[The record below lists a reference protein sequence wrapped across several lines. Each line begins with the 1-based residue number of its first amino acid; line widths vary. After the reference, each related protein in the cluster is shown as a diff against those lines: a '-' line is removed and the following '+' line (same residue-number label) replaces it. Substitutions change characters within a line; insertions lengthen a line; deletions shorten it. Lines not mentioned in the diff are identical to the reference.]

1 MIDIKPRKK
10 KPLFPVLET
19 LKQSDR
25 TFNSMTPLSKEEKS
39 SIPNSS
45 FPIKNKLP
53 NETKNDLLFEL
64 GKINL
69 INNNN
74 NNTTTQKIDSTSS
87 ILQSYSDEEKYYID
101 ELTNN
106 TRIPKKLKN
115 LLDLSSL
122 SKNIYSKYIFK
133 IKIID
138 YLLCIL
144 SITTIIL
151 SFLDNYQIVETYN
164 PLSRKYIV
172 SKFNNLL
179 RFFTLSFNI
188 LLVVL
193 IIIRY
198 QYLLKIHKISLG
210 SIAEYDTIYSI
221 GLLPYLI
228 FEIIINS
235 LFIPPF
241 IDNSYTIDG
250 ALLVDYNYTHF
261 INPHNLKNTNIS
273 NFIST
278 RTNIQ
283 LTYNVAS
290 LISFFMM
297 FRIYHIFRLFLSFS
311 YWQTPRA
318 NTICNWMNTRATKS
332 FALKAYLKNYPYI
345 CLIVGILF
353 LMIISGLSTQL
364 FEYYNGVLMRSM
376 GNKDYNTNYNFVI
389 TMLNFSNVY
398 NSLWLMLMTMTTVG
412 FGEIYPTTYFGRII
426 AIVAC
431 IIGNFILSLLVVF
444 LNNSITFDD
453 VERIVYNEIIEHES
467 NIIKLKKE
475 ASKFIGKFL
484 RYCYLS
490 KKFCKETP
498 GQRLFLLT
506 EMKFISKHFKGERIK
521 SIKLD
526 SDTDSIL
533 NNMNS
538 NNTSRINPLKVEF
551 EHFIKQKFAN
561 KQEDSFE
568 ILKKSND
575 LSKKMLRNCIQMWNL
590 LKVMNKQI
598 YLKKV
603 NSIDEIYDLN
613 ATFTEEIEYYHNHK
627 KKFDE
632 IENEKVNEKDCSNFT
647 NSSNIE
653 SEISFMKI
661 N

>member
-1 MIDIKPRKK
+1 MIDIKPKK
-10 KPLFPVLET
+10 KKALFPILDSI
-19 LKQSDR
+19 KQSDR
-25 TFNSMTPLSKEEKS
+25 TFNSISPLSKDEKS
-39 SIPNSS
+39 NVPSSS
-45 FPIKNKLP
+45 FPIKNKFP

-74 NNTTTQKIDSTSS
+74 TTSQKIDSTSS
-87 ILQSYSDEEKYYID
+87 ILQSYSDEEKGYID

-106 TRIPKKLKN
+106 IRVPKKLKN

-122 SKNIYSKYIFK
+122 SKNIYSKYILK

-138 YLLCIL
+138 YLLCIF
-144 SITTIIL
+144 SIATIIL
-151 SFLDNYQIVETYN
+151 SFIDNYQIVETYN
-164 PLSRKYIV
+164 PLSGKYIV
-172 SKFNNLL
+172 SQFNNIL
-179 RFFTLSFNI
+179 RFFTLAFNI
-188 LLVVL
+188 ELIIL

-221 GLLPYLI
+221 GLFPYLI
-228 FEIIINS
+228 FEIAINI

-250 ALLVDYNYTHF
+250 SLLVDYNYTYF
-261 INPHNLKNTNIS
+261 INPLNLKNKNMSDLIS
-273 NFIST
+273 K
-278 RTNIQ
+278 RTDIQ

-290 LISFFMM
+290 IISFFMM

-345 CLIVGILF
+345 CLIIGILF
-353 LMIISGLSTQL
+353 LMIISGLATQL

-376 GNKDYNTNYNFVI
+376 GDNDYNTNYTFVS

-426 AIVAC
+426 AIIAC

-444 LNNSITFDD
+444 LNISITFDD
-453 VERIVYNEIIEHES
+453 VERIVYNEIIEHQS
-467 NIIKLKKE
+467 NIIKVKKE
-475 ASKFIGKFL
+475 ASKFVGKFL

-506 EMKFISKHFKGERIK
+506 EMKFIAKNFKGERIK

-526 SDTDSIL
+526 SDIDSIL

-538 NNTSRINPLKVEF
+538 NITTRINPLKIEF
-551 EHFIKQKFAN
+551 EHFIKQRFSN
-561 KQEDSFE
+561 KQDDSFE

-575 LSKKMLRNCIQMWNL
+575 LSKNMLRNCIQMWNL

-598 YLKKV
+598 YLKNL

-632 IENEKVNEKDCSNFT
+632 IQNEKFKEKELLNIT
-647 NSSNIE
+647 NSSNME
-653 SEISFMKI
+653 SEISF

>member
-1 MIDIKPRKK
+1 MIDIKPKK
-10 KPLFPVLET
+10 KKALFPILDSI
-19 LKQSDR
+19 KQSDR
-25 TFNSMTPLSKEEKS
+25 TFNSISPLSKDEKS
-39 SIPNSS
+39 NVPSSS
-45 FPIKNKLP
+45 FPIKNKFP

-74 NNTTTQKIDSTSS
+74 TTSQKIDSTSS
-87 ILQSYSDEEKYYID
+87 ILQSYSDEEKGYID

-106 TRIPKKLKN
+106 IRVPKKLKN

-122 SKNIYSKYIFK
+122 SKNIYSKYILK

-138 YLLCIL
+138 YLLCIF
-144 SITTIIL
+144 SIATIIL
-151 SFLDNYQIVETYN
+151 SFIDNYQIVETYN
-164 PLSRKYIV
+164 PLSGKYIV
-172 SKFNNLL
+172 SQFNNIL
-179 RFFTLSFNI
+179 RFFTLAFNI
-188 LLVVL
+188 ELIIL

-221 GLLPYLI
+221 GLFPYLI
-228 FEIIINS
+228 FEIAINI

-250 ALLVDYNYTHF
+250 SLLVDYNYTYF
-261 INPHNLKNTNIS
+261 INPLNLKNKNMSDLIS
-273 NFIST
+273 K
-278 RTNIQ
+278 RTDIQ

-290 LISFFMM
+290 IISFFMM

-345 CLIVGILF
+345 CLIIGILF
-353 LMIISGLSTQL
+353 LMIISGLATQL

-376 GNKDYNTNYNFVI
+376 GDNDYNTNYTFVS

-426 AIVAC
+426 AIIAC

-444 LNNSITFDD
+444 LNISITFDD
-453 VERIVYNEIIEHES
+453 VERIVYNEIIEHQS
-467 NIIKLKKE
+467 NIIKVKKE
-475 ASKFIGKFL
+475 ASKFVGKFL

-506 EMKFISKHFKGERIK
+506 EMKFICKHFKGERIK
-521 SIKLD
+521 LIKLD
-526 SDTDSIL
+526 SDTDSLL

-538 NNTSRINPLKVEF
+538 NITTRINPLKIEF
-551 EHFIKQKFAN
+551 EHFIKQRFSN
-561 KQEDSFE
+561 KQDDSFE

-575 LSKKMLRNCIQMWNL
+575 LSKNMLRNCIQMWNL

-598 YLKKV
+598 YLKNL

-632 IENEKVNEKDCSNFT
+632 IQNEKFKEKELLNIT
-647 NSSNIE
+647 NSSNME
-653 SEISFMKI
+653 SEISF

>member
-1 MIDIKPRKK
+1 MKKNKPKK
-10 KPLFPVLET
+10 KKALFPILDSI
-19 LKQSDR
+19 KQSDR
-25 TFNSMTPLSKEEKS
+25 TFNSISPLSKDEKS
-39 SIPNSS
+39 NVPSSS
-45 FPIKNKLP
+45 FPIKNKFP

-74 NNTTTQKIDSTSS
+74 TTSQKIDSTSS
-87 ILQSYSDEEKYYID
+87 ILQSYSDEEKGYID

-106 TRIPKKLKN
+106 IRVPKKLKN

-122 SKNIYSKYIFK
+122 SKNIYSKYILK

-138 YLLCIL
+138 YLLCIF
-144 SITTIIL
+144 SIATIIL
-151 SFLDNYQIVETYN
+151 SFIDNYQIVETYN
-164 PLSRKYIV
+164 PLSGKYIV
-172 SKFNNLL
+172 SQFNNIL
-179 RFFTLSFNI
+179 RFFTLAFNI
-188 LLVVL
+188 ELIIL

-221 GLLPYLI
+221 GLFPYLI
-228 FEIIINS
+228 FEIAINI

-250 ALLVDYNYTHF
+250 SLLVDYNYTYF
-261 INPHNLKNTNIS
+261 INPLNLKNKNMSDLIS
-273 NFIST
+273 K
-278 RTNIQ
+278 RTDIQ

-290 LISFFMM
+290 IISFFMM

-345 CLIVGILF
+345 CLIIGILF
-353 LMIISGLSTQL
+353 LMIISGLATQL

-376 GNKDYNTNYNFVI
+376 GDNDYNTNYTFVS

-426 AIVAC
+426 AIIAC

-444 LNNSITFDD
+444 LNISITFDD
-453 VERIVYNEIIEHES
+453 VERIVYNEIIEHQS
-467 NIIKLKKE
+467 NIIKVKKE
-475 ASKFIGKFL
+475 ASKFVGKFL

-506 EMKFISKHFKGERIK
+506 EMKFIAKNFKGERIK

-526 SDTDSIL
+526 SDIDSIL

-538 NNTSRINPLKVEF
+538 NITTRINPLKIEF
-551 EHFIKQKFAN
+551 EHFIKQRFSN
-561 KQEDSFE
+561 KQDDSFE

-575 LSKKMLRNCIQMWNL
+575 LSKNMLRNCIQMWNL

-598 YLKKV
+598 YLKNL

-632 IENEKVNEKDCSNFT
+632 IQNEKFKEKELLNIT
-647 NSSNIE
+647 NSSNME